1 MRCSHDFLAVFPA
14 LLTIVECL
22 LCSHEILK
30 ENIFPN
36 SFLRYFIFPEKL
48 QHALLNENTE
58 DTCAHSLIVV
68 WENNKTF
75 LLIPYRTSLFLP
87 FKNDLSLYFNGIT
100 KTVWYFNIFDWWMAS
115 SLESLKL
122 TMWKQPKQLAHLM
135 PNVPLSSYYDQI
147 NPHCPTF
154 THVPLDTRAT
164 RVLPSPGI

>member
-1 MRCSHDFLAVFPA
+1 MGGLTAWGILAGAFVLRCSHDFLPVFPA

-22 LCSHEILK
+22 FCSHKILK

-75 LLIPYRTSLFLP
+75 LLIPYRTSVFLP
-87 FKNDLSLYFNGIT
+87 FKNDLSLYFNCIT

-135 PNVPLSSYYDQI
+135 PNVPISSYYD
-147 NPHCPTF
+147 
-154 THVPLDTRAT
+154 
-164 RVLPSPGI
+164 